1 MIIDKYKK
9 EEQEFAYEMDK
20 QEDIK
25 TNVDAEITLIEGK
38 RRKII
43 EKANEKDKDK
53 GKILESIDDLEKQLV
68 KLQEFESEA

>member
-1 MIIDKYKK
+1 
-9 EEQEFAYEMDK
+9 MDK

-53 GKILESIDDLEKQLV
+53 NKILESIDDLEKQLV
-68 KLQEFESEA
+68 KL